1 MDFAKNLIA
10 MDWTSIIVAAI
21 TASGAFIGVYFS
33 NRKSAALIQYR
44 LQELEKKVDRHNHY
58 QDRISALEQFQAV
71 QEQINKENKEAKG

>member
-1 MDFAKNLIA
+1 